1 MSLYKSRDDRV
12 FYGVCGG
19 IAQTLDVP
27 SWIVRLIFI
36 CGGGL
41 LFGSTSTSH
50 SDYPMTTC
58 KPAKRGR

>member
-41 LFGSTSTSH
+41 LFWIYIYLALRLPD
-50 SDYPMTTC
+50 DYL
-58 KPAKRGR
+58 

>member
-27 SWIVRLIFI
+27 SWIVRLIFV

-41 LFGSTSTSH
+41 LFWIYIYLALRLPD
-50 SDYPMTTC
+50 DYL
-58 KPAKRGR
+58 